1 MEYPIKWVE
10 SMKFATRLYVGFAI
24 IIVMMSI
31 LLLANI
37 NIQSRQSEEIKEL
50 VKENYQKIKLL
61 NEVREDVFFVH
72 ADLEGGYTSATDN
85 NLKSTNEILND
96 IHYNIN
102 TLIEMSSETKENQEF
117 TLLKVQI
124 EDFEQTVE
132 KTNEEIARL
141 ENIEGSLY
149 LARQGRD
156 VILSHITVLIESQET
171 VMDRVIEEAEQRL
184 NAAVNSG
191 ILSIALGV
199 ILGIALS
206 FWSIRT
212 ITIRLNKLKEVM
224 KSVEYGDKELP
235 RITVTR
241 NDEIG
246 EIANVYNEM
255 ALSLETHQ
263 RKERIY
269 KENIEQQNSIKTM
282 LSELSILSQGIYDLK
297 SLGQEYIQAII
308 PEVNANYGVIYLK
321 IEKGKN
327 SYLNKLAS
335 YANDRAKEKIEIGE
349 GLVGQCFQDGKAIRL
364 SDIPDDSIRISS
376 GLWESPPRSILILP
390 IKLDGEVLAVIELAS
405 LHVFSDSHESFLQ
418 QTSEQLAS
426 IINRIQKQ
434 MQVKQLLDET
444 KTLNDE
450 LQNQSEELQLQQE
463 ELKTMNEELESQ
475 YKQSEKRSS
484 DLQQAKAAL
493 EEKTKQVLLS
503 SQYKSEFLANMSHE
517 LRTPLNSLL
526 ILAQILVENKD
537 GNLTNKQME
546 YANTI
551 YTSGKD
557 LLDLIN
563 DILDLSKIES
573 GKLDFHVGEFD
584 IAGVVSFVKNQFS
597 AIAEQKGIHF
607 DVHIDENVPAIL
619 YSDEQK
625 IYQVL
630 KNLMSNAL
638 KFTEKGSVQL
648 RVYKPNPEI
657 SRNEQES
664 IAFAVCD
671 TGIGISKE
679 KQALIFEA
687 FQQADGTT
695 SRKFGGTGLG
705 LSISKGMADLI
716 GGSIMVESEDGKGST
731 FTFYVPINL
740 NDCVQT
746 KREVAVTNDET
757 YSSNTN
763 APSSDDLFIQEATSE
778 GQEDILTGKH
788 VLLVDD
794 DMRNV
799 FALTTV
805 LEEVGINV
813 WFAENGRE
821 SLETL
826 EEKPEI
832 DLILMDIMMP
842 EMDGYEAI
850 KRIRLLNKYEHL
862 PIIAL
867 TAKAMKDDRE
877 KCLKA
882 GASDY
887 ISKPVKLEQL
897 LSLLK
902 VWLYK

>member
-1 MEYPIKWVE
+1 
-10 SMKFATRLYVGFAI
+10 MKFATRLYVGFGI
-24 IIVMMSI
+24 IIVMMTI
-31 LLLANI
+31 LLLVNI

-50 VKENYQKIKLL
+50 VKERYHKTKLL
-61 NEVREDVFFVH
+61 NEIREDAFYVH
-72 ADLEGGYTSATDN
+72 ADLEGEYITATDN
-85 NLKSTNEILND
+85 NLKSTHEILFDLNQNMD
-96 IHYNIN
+96 
-102 TLIEMSSETKENQEF
+102 TLIKMSSNEKEKQDFIKLKLLIESFEETVD
-117 TLLKVQI
+117 KV
-124 EDFEQTVE
+124 
-132 KTNEEIARL
+132 NEEIIQF
-141 ENIEGSLY
+141 ENIEGTLRV
-149 LARQGRD
+149 ARQGRD
-156 VILSHITVLIESQET
+156 AILSTITVLIEDQET
-171 VMDRVIEEAEQRL
+171 IMDRMIDETEQRL
-184 NAAVNSG
+184 NAAVNTG
-191 ILSIALGV
+191 ILSIGLGI

-212 ITIRLNKLKEVM
+212 ITTRLKRLKEVM
-224 KSVEYGDKELP
+224 KSVGNGSEELP
-235 RITVTR
+235 RITVTKK
-241 NDEIG
+241 DEIG
-246 EIANVYNEM
+246 EIATAYNEM
-255 ALSLETHQ
+255 AAALESHE

-269 KENIEQQNSIKTM
+269 KESIEGQNAIKTQ
-282 LSELSILSQGIYDLK
+282 LAELSMISQEIHDLK

-308 PEVNANYGVIYLK
+308 PAVNACYGVIYLK
-321 IEKGKN
+321 IEKN
-327 SYLNKLAS
+327 SRPYLKKIAS
-335 YANDRAKEKIEIGE
+335 YANDKGKEKIEIGE
-349 GLVGQCFQDGKAIRL
+349 GLLGQCLQDGKPIRL
-364 SDIPDDSIRISS
+364 FDIPDDFIRISS
-376 GLWESPPRSILILP
+376 GLWESKPRSILILP

-405 LHVFSDSHESFLQ
+405 IYEFTNTHESFLQ
-418 QTSEQLAS
+418 QTSDQLGS
-426 IINRIQKQ
+426 IMNRIQKQ

-463 ELKTMNEELESQ
+463 ELKTMNEELEAQ
-475 YKQSEKRSS
+475 YRQSEKRTS

-526 ILAQILVENKD
+526 ILAQILVENKE
-537 GNLTNKQME
+537 GNLSDKQTE

-551 YTSGKD
+551 FSSGKD

-573 GKLDFHVGEFD
+573 GKLDFHIGEID
-584 IAGVVSFVKNQFS
+584 IRGVVSFVNNQFS
-597 AIAEQKGIHF
+597 AIAEQKGIEF
-607 DVHIDENVPAIL
+607 DVQIEEGVPAIL

-625 IYQVL
+625 IYQVI
-630 KNLMSNAL
+630 KNLVSNAI
-638 KFTEKGSVQL
+638 KFTEKGSVKL
-648 RVYKPNPEI
+648 RVYKPN
-657 SRNEQES
+657 SDKLRFKQDV
-664 IAFAVCD
+664 IAFAVSD
-671 TGIGISKE
+671 TGIGISDE
-679 KQALIFEA
+679 KQDLIFEA

-705 LSISKGMADLI
+705 LSISKGMADLV
-716 GGSIMVESEDGKGST
+716 GGSISVESVEGQGSR
-731 FTFYVPINL
+731 FVFYLPINL
-740 NDCVQT
+740 EQKNVTTRDANQ
-746 KREVAVTNDET
+746 EVAVTVEERTTSDEST
-757 YSSNTN
+757 
-763 APSSDDLFIQEATSE
+763 ADFLLLEEGISE
-778 GQEDILTGKH
+778 GQADILSGKS

-813 WFAENGRE
+813 LFAENGKE
-821 SLETL
+821 ALVL
-826 EEKPEI
+826 VEENSEI

-850 KRIRLLNKYEHL
+850 RRIRAMNKYEQL

-887 ISKPVKLEQL
+887 ISKPVNLEQL

>member
-1 MEYPIKWVE
+1 
-10 SMKFATRLYVGFAI
+10 MKFATRLYVGFAI
-24 IIVMMSI
+24 LIVMMSI
-31 LLLANI
+31 LLLVNI

-50 VKENYQKIKLL
+50 VKENYHKIKLL
-61 NEVREDVFFVH
+61 NEIREDVFFIH
-72 ADLEGGYTSATDN
+72 ADLEGEYTSETDN
-85 NLKSTNEILND
+85 NLKSINEILTDVHN
-96 IHYNIN
+96 NIN
-102 TLIEMSSETKENQEF
+102 TLIEMSSDANEKQDFN
-117 TLLKVQI
+117 LLKAQI
-124 EDFEQTVE
+124 EDFEQIVE
-132 KTNEEIARL
+132 NINEEITEL
-141 ENIEGSLY
+141 VNIERTL
-149 LARQGRD
+149 LLVARHGRD
-156 VILSHITVLIESQET
+156 SILSNITTLIENQET
-171 VMDRVIEEAEQRL
+171 VMDRRIEEAEQRL
-184 NAAVNSG
+184 SAAVNSG

-212 ITIRLNKLKEVM
+212 ITIRLNRLKEVM
-224 KSVEYGDKELP
+224 KSVEHGSEQLL

-246 EIANVYNEM
+246 EIATVYNEM
-255 ALSLETHQ
+255 ASSLETHQ

-269 KENIEQQNSIKTM
+269 KENIEQQNSIKTK
-282 LSELSILSQGIYDLK
+282 LAELSIISQGIYDLK
-297 SLGQEYIQAII
+297 SLGQEFIQAII
-308 PEVNANYGVIYLK
+308 PAVNANHGVIYLK
-321 IEKGKN
+321 IEKGN
-327 SYLNKLAS
+327 HSYLNKLAS
-335 YANDRAKEKIEIGE
+335 YANVNAKEKIEKGE
-349 GLVGQCFQDGKAIRL
+349 GLVGQCLQDGMAKKLTNIQ
-364 SDIPDDSIRISS
+364 DEYIRISS
-376 GLWESPPRSILILP
+376 GLWEAPPSSILIIP
-390 IKLDGEVLAVIELAS
+390 VKLDGEVLAVIELAS
-405 LHVFSDSHESFLQ
+405 LQVFSDTHESFLQ

-426 IINRIQKQ
+426 TIIRIQKQ
-434 MQVKQLLDET
+434 IQVSQLLDET

-475 YKQSEKRSS
+475 YRKSEKRTT

-546 YANTI
+546 YAHTI

-573 GKLDFHVGEFD
+573 GKLDFHLGEFD
-584 IAGVVSFVKNQFS
+584 LAGVVSFVKNQFS
-597 AIAEQKGIHF
+597 AMAEQKGINF
-607 DVHIDENVPAIL
+607 EVEIEDNVPTIL

-630 KNLMSNAL
+630 KNLVSNAL

-648 RVYKPNPEI
+648 RVYKPMPEQLQ
-657 SRNEQES
+657 NKQER
-664 IAFAVCD
+664 IAFAVHD
-671 TGIGISKE
+671 TGIGISNE

-716 GGSIMVESEDGKGST
+716 GGSIILESEEGKGST
-731 FTFYVPINL
+731 FTFYVPLHL
-740 NDCVQT
+740 NDSAESIQ
-746 KREVAVTNDET
+746 EVASTVEET
-757 YSSNTN
+757 FSPPSKADTTDLLFVQED
-763 APSSDDLFIQEATSE
+763 SSD
-778 GQEDILTGKH
+778 GHGDILKGKNI
-788 VLLVDD
+788 LLVDD

-799 FALTTV
+799 FALTTA
-805 LEEVGINV
+805 LEDVGINV

-821 SLETL
+821 SIEIL

-850 KRIRLLNKYEHL
+850 MHIRSSTKHEQL

-887 ISKPVKLEQL
+887 ISKPLNLEQL